1 MTLSIAR
8 LGSFHIGGKAVTVD
22 GLETLTMQVT
32 SDSPPITVEQNGQ
45 FEAFQMYVQ
54 YVKLANSSRRQ
65 PILFWHG
72 GSLTGSTWE
81 DTPDGRP
88 GWQTSFLSA
97 GYDTYISDAVERG
110 RSSWARSPQIY
121 PSQPIFR
128 SNREAWRLFRIGP
141 ELGEPFAGT
150 QFPYEAFE
158 NLAKSI
164 VPRWTCNDQPTLDA
178 YAALLDRVGPS
189 VIVAHSQ
196 GAAFALEMASRKP
209 QSVKAVIALE
219 PTGVPH
225 HPDERLR
232 SVPHLFVWGDHV
244 KEHFFW
250 GAPRIKSFEYHG
262 NLRAL
267 GVESTF
273 VDLPERNIHG
283 NSHMLM
289 SDRNTDRIV
298 ELIAEWLKT
307 K

>member
-1 MTLSIAR
+1 MELSIAR
-8 LGSFHIGGKAVTVD
+8 LGSFYIGGKTVTVD

-32 SDSPPITVEQNGQ
+32 GDSPPITVEQNGQ
-45 FEAFQMYVQ
+45 FAAFQMYVQ
-54 YVKLANSSRRQ
+54 YVKLANGSQRH

-72 GSLTGSTWE
+72 GSLTGATWE

-88 GWQTSFLSA
+88 GWQTSFLEA

-110 RSSWARSPQIY
+110 RSSWARFPQVY
-121 PSQPIFR
+121 PSPPMFR

-141 ELGEPFAGT
+141 ELGEPFPGT
-150 QFPYEAFE
+150 QFPYEAFD

-164 VPRWTCNDQPTLDA
+164 VPRWTCNDEPALDA

-225 HPDERLR
+225 HPDARLR
-232 SVPHLFVWGDHV
+232 TIPHLFIWGDYV

-250 GAPRIKSFEYHG
+250 SPPRIKSFEYHQQLLSAG
-262 NLRAL
+262 ADS
-267 GVESTF
+267 VF
-273 VDLPERNIHG
+273 IDLPERGILG

-289 SDRNTDRIV
+289 LDKNTDRIM
-298 ELIAEWLKT
+298 ELITEWLKG